1 MELKGTIKQINSE
14 VTRGNFTFREL
25 VLTTQE
31 QYPQDILIQFVKD
44 KTTSLNNF
52 NVGDSVEVA
61 INIRGKEWTDTKT
74 GEVKYFNTI
83 VGWKIQSLNTEEQE
97 TRSITITPPPGNKK
111 QQDAL
116 DLINKMESEEEYKKQ
131 VVQNNEEDD
140 LPF

>member
-44 KTTSLNNF
+44 KTTLLNNF

-97 TRSITITPPPGNKK
+97 TKSVAITPPKSNKK